1 MLFSGMINA
10 KLKFFKSMQSEITKK
25 YILFFFHFR
34 IFLFFKKEKKKKKD
48 YTTQKYFNSQ
58 KKEKKERKRRKQ
70 KKENQK
76 RKFIKIAMG
85 ILHTSYILSSIICRL
100 CIYIYIYISHK
111 LFHIHNIL
119 SSRQLVH
126 WTLTQLIFTNTQ
138 YNSEMKNFADNILRF
153 FGVKRRK
160 LCSINLR

>member
-1 MLFSGMINA
+1 MPFSGMINA
-10 KLKFFKSMQSEITKK
+10 TIKFFKSMQNEITKK

-48 YTTQKYFNSQ
+48 YTTQKYFNSE
-58 KKEKKERKRRKQ
+58 KEEKEERKRRKN
-70 KKENQK
+70 KKKKIK
-76 RKFIKIAMG
+76 RKFIKIAIG

-100 CIYIYIYISHK
+100 YIYIYIYISYK

-126 WTLTQLIFTNTQ
+126 WPLTQLIFTNTQ
-138 YNSEMKNFADNILRF
+138 YNSEMKNFADNILRL

-160 LCSINLR
+160 LCSVNLC